1 MQLII
6 NFVDINIDFRGRHS
20 NSLYHAKLQDKS
32 FCDMV
37 NLFTFCFTLQAS
49 CLNFSKKCSKVLEET
64 AQVTPWRGNA
74 RAAFASRT
82 CHSSIALH
90 SKEMDTWRAQS
101 NSSLN
106 YIVFQL
112 KITVRTAECLS
123 KMTVSVVYH
132 GEKSSHSW
140 KFVADTL
147 HRSFIPP
154 LHKGHTH
161 TLMVLCS
168 QLHMQVLGPTE
179 LMIIKQSSSKYYSN
193 KYTDEVI
200 SWPLSNYINQLLH

>member
-1 MQLII
+1 MILILIFEAVTQIHYIMQ
-6 NFVDINIDFRGRHS
+6 NCRTKVFVTWSIFSHS
-20 NSLYHAKLQDKS
+20 VIFYKLPASSSL
-32 FCDMV
+32 
-37 NLFTFCFTLQAS
+37 
-49 CLNFSKKCSKVLEET
+49 KKCSKVLEET

-112 KITVRTAECLS
+112 KITVQTAECLS
-123 KMTVSVVYH
+123 KMTLSVVYH

-179 LMIIKQSSSKYYSN
+179 LMIIKQTSSKYYSN